1 MLKSVAGMN
10 FRGMIRRNWPISF
23 LISGAAIAGIT
34 LVVYVLRIG
43 DSLANVVML
52 YLLIVILVA
61 VKLGRA
67 AAVFASVLSF
77 LTIDFF
83 FVEPIYTLT
92 VAEPTEWLALTVFL
106 VVSIITGQLTALLR
120 AEVQNT
126 SQHDREM
133 TILAETSWEVASE
146 LNSHTALQLTLRKI
160 SNLLDFVAMAV
171 INVVDVDVD
180 GLFVIHTS
188 YGLSDQSADEFIKK
202 NVPALSFV
210 KEKGLPVGPFAPSFP
225 NSATATTA
233 YCEAS
238 RPANDLDTLLPIP
251 IEGIVQAVV
260 LLRARTQRTANNRE
274 RQILQA
280 LINHVVLVLEREKSF
295 AVQAKAQ
302 GLLEAN
308 KLKAALLAMVSHDFR
323 SPLTA
328 IKATIQ
334 TMKSARGFLPEEE
347 TISLLDGVDHEVDR
361 LERVVKNIL
370 DLSRLEANAW
380 RPKCEMIPVSELLG
394 SALDSFSEKENQRI
408 VLNSTNS
415 GESLWVDSVQLGQVI
430 HNLVENAL
438 KYSPPESTVELA
450 CRFDNGSAIIEV
462 LDRGIGV
469 PIGEEEHLFE
479 PFHRGT
485 KLSESNI
492 AGVGLGLSICRG
504 LVEAHGGIINA
515 SRRAGGGSIFRV
527 TLPNRHATEFTELV
541 KK

>member
-1 MLKSVAGMN
+1 
-10 FRGMIRRNWPISF
+10 
-23 LISGAAIAGIT
+23 
-34 LVVYVLRIG
+34 
-43 DSLANVVML
+43 
-52 YLLIVILVA
+52 
-61 VKLGRA
+61 
-67 AAVFASVLSF
+67 
-77 LTIDFF
+77 
-83 FVEPIYTLT
+83 
-92 VAEPTEWLALTVFL
+92 
-106 VVSIITGQLTALLR
+106 
-120 AEVQNT
+120 
-126 SQHDREM
+126 M